1 MMSGTSAQ
9 GIISHFNV
17 WSNKAHTEPF
27 TWQNIQSSYLVKA
40 NERLYFCFFH
50 NVYYS
55 AGKHTYLITGFIFM
69 FHVVN
74 KSGNTRKD

>member
-1 MMSGTSAQ
+1 MSGTSAQ
-9 GIISHFNV
+9 GIISYFNV
-17 WSNKAHTEPF
+17 WGNKTHA
-27 TWQNIQSSYLVKA
+27 QNIQSSYQVKA

-69 FHVVN
+69 FDVVN